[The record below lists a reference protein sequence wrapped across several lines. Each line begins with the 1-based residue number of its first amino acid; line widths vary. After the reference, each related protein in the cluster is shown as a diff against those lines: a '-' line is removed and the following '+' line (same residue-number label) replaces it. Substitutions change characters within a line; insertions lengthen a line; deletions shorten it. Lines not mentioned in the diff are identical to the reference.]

1 MAKYQTNKTKR
12 AVYNTLRCIG
22 VMLFGQNRFQQP
34 KFLENAAHKDKY
46 EGKINEVENELIEE
60 TEQRRPDMHPSE
72 SEKMAMLEVA
82 LQIYKYINDKDD
94 AFLERSSYSRE
105 EVEEGILSVMHI
117 LHIDTDM
124 ICRLLL

>member
-1 MAKYQTNKTKR
+1 MQHRKTNMR
-12 AVYNTLRCIG
+12 S
-22 VMLFGQNRFQQP
+22 
-34 KFLENAAHKDKY
+34 
-46 EGKINEVENELIEE
+46 
-60 TEQRRPDMHPSE
+60 SE